1 MPKMLITVNIS
12 QGFITWTDMARSL
25 EDEAGA
31 NGAKKAK
38 RDQFVPKHHHLHSFV
53 ATR

>member
-12 QGFITWTDMARSL
+12 KGFKTWTDMARSL

-31 NGAKKAK
+31 NGAKIIWNI
-38 RDQFVPKHHHLHSFV
+38 
-53 ATR
+53 